1 MTKKTRVTTTFA
13 SLLVL
18 AALIQNTISAQ
29 SPKIRGESL
38 EFSGRGNIR
47 NLAAPSTL
55 PGSVVSIATSLT
67 PSVAL
72 AQDGPGV
79 RPVTNPTTI
88 TESGSYV
95 LLRDIAIGEPGT
107 AIVIAADN
115 VSLNLNGHALV
126 GPGNKQ
132 GVGIGIEGVSG
143 VSVHNGTIAGF
154 GTGVRIANAHDVRA
168 ESLQIRGEDG
178 GGPPP
183 GEVGVLVLNSRAVVL
198 RDNTISRTF
207 LGVFVRGGGSGGNRI
222 AGNTLIGGQN
232 GQLGICYNPDGSGS
246 LAGPKGDLVYN
257 NLVSRFNIGIQTS
270 LQTLGNI
277 FRENNIAF
285 FQQAINEVTP
295 GSNVFEDNTAIA
307 IMP

>member
-1 MTKKTRVTTTFA
+1 MKKTRFTVTFA

-18 AALIQNTISAQ
+18 TTLIQNTISAQ
-29 SPKIRGESL
+29 GPKSRGEWQK
-38 EFSGRGNIR
+38 FSTGGDIR
-47 NLAAPSTL
+47 NLRAPVPIPKSFAAALSFSLSAAPN
-55 PGSVVSIATSLT
+55 
-67 PSVAL
+67 
-72 AQDGPGV
+72 QDGPGV
-79 RPVTNPTTI
+79 RPVTRPTTI

-95 LLRDIAIGEPGT
+95 LIRDIAIREPGT

-132 GVGIGIEGVSG
+132 GVGIGIEGVSS

-154 GTGVRIANAHDVRA
+154 GTGIRVASAHDVRA
-168 ESLQIRGEDG
+168 EGLQIRGEDG

-222 AGNTLIGGQN
+222 AANTLTGGQN
-232 GQLGICYNPDGSGS
+232 GQIGICYNPDGSGN

-270 LQTLGNI
+270 VQTLGNI
-277 FRENNIAF
+277 FRENDIAF
-285 FQQAINEVTP
+285 FQQAVQEVTP
-295 GSNVFEDNTAIA
+295 GSNVFEDNTVIA

>member
-1 MTKKTRVTTTFA
+1 MTKKTRFTAMFV

-18 AALIQNTISAQ
+18 TTFIQYTISAQ
-29 SPKIRGESL
+29 SLKSAGASQK
-38 EFSGRGNIR
+38 FSGRGDNR
-47 NLAAPSTL
+47 NLRVSVPVLESLAAAPSF
-55 PGSVVSIATSLT
+55 SLGA
-67 PSVAL
+67 AL
-72 AQDGPGV
+72 ARDGCGG
-79 RPVTNPTTI
+79 RPVTRPTTI

-95 LLRDIAIGEPGT
+95 LVKDIALREPGT

-132 GVGIGIEGVSG
+132 GVGIGIEGVSS
-143 VSVHNGTIAGF
+143 VRVHNGTIAGF
-154 GTGVRIANAHDVRA
+154 GTGIRVASAHGVRVEN
-168 ESLQIRGEDG
+168 LQIRGEDA

-183 GEVGVLVLNSRAVVL
+183 GEVGVLVVNSRAVVL

-232 GQLGICYNPDGSGS
+232 GEIGICYNPDGSAS

-257 NLVSRFNIGIQTS
+257 NLISRFNIGIQTS
-270 LQTLGNI
+270 AQTQGNI
-277 FRENNIAF
+277 FRENDIAF
-285 FQQAINEVTP
+285 FQQAIQEVTP